1 MLALAC
7 VGGEDRR
14 AGKAEQMIFLERLY
28 DFSVHISELAAVAL
42 VEDDNAMLVEYLMSL
57 VLAHEVVQLL
67 NSRDDDLVFVKA
79 AFLVFVLK
87 LSLQNSCR
95 GVAVG
100 RAFFK
105 AVVFFHGLIVK
116 VFSIDYEQNLI
127 HIGER
132 RCKLCGLKGGQRFAA
147 SRGVPDVTA
156 CIHRAHLLVIGRH
169 LNAVENTL
177 GCRNLI
183 GAHNHQNFFRGKY
196 AILGQHVQNG
206 VLGKE
211 RFRKINKVCNY
222 LVVAVCPERSKLKA
236 VACFLR
242 LLFCGFA
249 HFLDVAVS
257 GGVGIILGMR
267 TVGDNENLNVLI

>member
-1 MLALAC
+1 MFALAC
-7 VGGEDRR
+7 VGSEDRR
-14 AGKAEQMIFLERLY
+14 ACKTEQMIFLERLY
-28 DFSVHISELAAVAL
+28 DFCVHISELTAVAL
-42 VEDDNAMLVEYLMSL
+42 VEDNNAMLVEYLMSL
-57 VLAHEVVQLL
+57 VLAHEVIQLL
-67 NSRDDDLVFVKA
+67 NSRDDDLVFVEA
-79 AFLVFVLK
+79 AFFVPVLK
-87 LSLQNSCR
+87 LSLQNSCG

-156 CIHRAHLLVIGRH
+156 CIHRAHLLVIGR
-169 LNAVENTL
+169 NFDAVENTL

-196 AILGQHVQNG
+196 AIFGQHVQNG

-211 RFRKINKVCNY
+211 RFRKVNKVCNY
-222 LVVAVCPERSKLKA
+222 LVVTVCPKRSELKA

-242 LLFCGFA
+242 LLFC
-249 HFLDVAVS
+249 
-257 GGVGIILGMR
+257 
-267 TVGDNENLNVLI
+267 

>member
-42 VEDDNAMLVEYLMSL
+42 VEDDNAMLVEYLVSL

-67 NSRDDDLVFVKA
+67 NSRDDDLVFVET
-79 AFLVFVLK
+79 AFFVSVLE
-87 LSLQNSCR
+87 LSLQNSCG
-95 GVAVG
+95 GVAIG

-156 CIHRAHLLVIGRH
+156 CIHRAHLLVIGR
-169 LNAVENTL
+169 NFDAVENTL
-177 GCRNLI
+177 GSRNLI
-183 GAHNHQNFFRGKY
+183 GAHDHQNFFRGKY

-211 RFRKINKVCNY
+211 RLGKVNEVCNY
-222 LVVAVCPERSKLKA
+222 LVVAVCPEGSKLKA

-242 LLFCGFA
+242 FLFCGFA